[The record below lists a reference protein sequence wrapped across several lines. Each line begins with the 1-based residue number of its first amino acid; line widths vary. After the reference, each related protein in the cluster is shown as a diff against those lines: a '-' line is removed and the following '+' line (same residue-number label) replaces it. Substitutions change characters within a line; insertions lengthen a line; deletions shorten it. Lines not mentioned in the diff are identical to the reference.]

1 MTASTTAAL
10 DLFLRGGVVSL
21 LVLLAGRLLAEH
33 GRVTAARL
41 GALFAVGSAAYA
53 LCSLPG
59 LHAQAGVWAGPLMAL
74 ATANSYVFWLLACS
88 LFDDAF
94 RPRAWHGLGW
104 LALAALG
111 VVQGLV
117 LVPGHRPEAALLGLV
132 LDLQPLVWAGLAA
145 WQAMATAAADLVEP
159 RRRLRLFIVA
169 AAALHSVLT
178 ALATRAGAGSATTG
192 DGGGLWDAAGLLAIS
207 GVITLA
213 LLRVG
218 GGHALFAA
226 DCAPVPT
233 TPPAPE
239 PAPVD
244 PAWVTALERAMR
256 LDRAYRRDGLTIGQ
270 LAVDLGLPEYRLR
283 RLINQG
289 LGHRNFN
296 AFLNHYRLAEAK
308 AALADPAQAEV
319 PILTIALDAGFGSLG
334 PFNRAFK
341 ADTGQT
347 PGDFRRQMLPAPALV
362 EPSKSAVGAVSA
374 SRISNPA

>member
-1 MTASTTAAL
+1 MNAAAL

-21 LVLLAGRLLAEH
+21 LVLLAGRLLAEYP
-33 GRVTAARL
+33 RVNAARL
-41 GALFAVGSAAYA
+41 GALFAVGSAAYT
-53 LCSLPG
+53 LCTL
-59 LHAQAGVWAGPLMAL
+59 AGVHAWAGVGAAPLMGL
-74 ATANSYVFWLLACS
+74 ATANSFVFWLFACS

-94 RPRAWHGLGW
+94 RPRAWHGLVW
-104 LALAALG
+104 LALAATGLT
-111 VVQGLV
+111 QGLV
-117 LVPGHRPEAALLGLV
+117 LVPGHHAAARPLGLV
-132 LDLQPLVWAGLAA
+132 LDLQPLLWAGLAA
-145 WQAMATAAADLVEP
+145 WQSVATAAADLVEP

-169 AAALHSVLT
+169 AAALHSIVT
-178 ALATRAGAGSATTG
+178 ALATLAGPSSTGREQAAGASGN
-192 DGGGLWDAAGLLAIS
+192 LLDAAGLLTIAGIIAWS
-207 GVITLA
+207 

-218 GGHALFAA
+218 GGQALFH
-226 DCAPVPT
+226 DRCPPVPAV
-233 TPPAPE
+233 PPAPE
-239 PAPVD
+239 SEPAAVD
-244 PAWVTALERAMR
+244 PIWVTALERAMR

-270 LAVDLGLPEYRLR
+270 LAVELGLPEYRLR

-341 ADTGQT
+341 ADTGLT
-347 PGDFRRQMLPAPALV
+347 PGDYRRQALA
-362 EPSKSAVGAVSA
+362 EPSKRVATA

>member
-1 MTASTTAAL
+1 MDAAAL

-21 LVLLAGRLLAEH
+21 LVLLAGRLLAAYP
-33 GRVTAARL
+33 RVTAARL

-59 LHAQAGVWAGPLMAL
+59 LHATAGLWAGPLMGL
-74 ATANSYVFWLLACS
+74 ATANSFVFWLFACS

-94 RPRAWHGLGW
+94 RPRPWQGLAW
-104 LALAALG
+104 LALAGLG
-111 VVQGLV
+111 MTQGLV
-117 LVPGHRPEAALLGLV
+117 LVPGHHPAAGPLGLV
-132 LDLQPLVWAGLAA
+132 LDLQPLAWAGLAA

-159 RRRLRLFIVA
+159 RRRLRLFIVV
-169 AAALHSVLT
+169 AAALHSTVT
-178 ALATRAGAGSATTG
+178 ALATLAGPSSMGRGPAGGAG
-192 DGGGLWDAAGLLAIS
+192 GGNLLDAAGLLTIA
-207 GVITLA
+207 GVIA
-213 LLRVG
+213 WSLLRVG
-218 GGHALFAA
+218 GGQALFH
-226 DCAPVPT
+226 DSCPPVHT
-233 TPPAPE
+233 APPAPGSG
-239 PAPVD
+239 PAAVD
-244 PAWVTALERAMR
+244 PIWVTALERAMR

-270 LAVDLGLPEYRLR
+270 LAVELGLPEYRLR

-296 AFLNHYRLAEAK
+296 AFLNHYRLTEAK

-341 ADTGQT
+341 TDTGLT
-347 PGDFRRQMLPAPALV
+347 PGDYRRQALA
-362 EPSKSAVGAVSA
+362 EPSNVVAAA